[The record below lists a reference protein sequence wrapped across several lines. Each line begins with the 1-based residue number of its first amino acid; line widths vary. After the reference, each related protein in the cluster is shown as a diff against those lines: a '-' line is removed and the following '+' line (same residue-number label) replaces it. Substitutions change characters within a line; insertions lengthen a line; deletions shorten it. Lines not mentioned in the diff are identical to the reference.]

1 MDPNYQTFT
10 DAIDLLYSSKT
21 DSTQKLETMY
31 EKLKKEAQLE
41 KEQKSKEKKEK
52 SGKIK

>member
-10 DAIDLLYSSKT
+10 DAIDLLYSSKP
-21 DSTQKLETMY
+21 DSTQKLETML
-31 EKLKKEAQLE
+31 EKLKEAQLE
-41 KEQKSKEKKEK
+41 KEQKSKDKKEK